1 MNGMHQEQHWA
12 LTTDSDSYLATHEYD
27 LPPTPTLAQISMGD
41 IYEFDDQSHV
51 ELAFISGS
59 FLDSDG
65 VTRPLNFPD
74 IDDPNATH
82 VFAQPGLAS
91 ATYGLR
97 VSNAQ
102 GSAVVN
108 FFFWD
113 QVS

>member
-12 LTTDSDSYLATHEYD
+12 YTTGSDDYLATHEFD
-27 LPPTPTLAQISMGD
+27 LPPTPTLGQISMGD
-41 IYEFDDQSHV
+41 YYEFDDQSHV

-65 VTRPLNFPD
+65 VTRPLNFPN
-74 IDDPNATH
+74 IDDFNATR

-91 ATYGLR
+91 ATCGLR
-97 VSNAQ
+97 VSNAS
-102 GSAVVN
+102 GSAVLN